1 MLWGYFSHKR
11 HIKEKR
17 QERQDR
23 IDSLPAYHDPLTAEE
38 LEIVN
43 EPAQRTIERVHNGEI
58 EPVSVLKAYG
68 KRAIEGH
75 KINNYLTEVMIKDA
89 EKWAANADT
98 RGPLAGFPISFKDT
112 VNVAGYDSCIGY
124 SKYCFKPAVKDAPLI
139 RLLKDAGAVPF
150 VKTNVPVT
158 LLSFEAYNDIW
169 GTTQNPY
176 VHGYAP
182 GGSTGGES
190 AILAYGGSRLGIG
203 TDVAGSVRVPAHFA
217 GIYTI
222 KCSTGRFPKAGNT
235 TSMPGQ
241 EGIPPVYS
249 PMTRSLD
256 DLSFF
261 LKTIIDMKPWEY
273 DYSVHPMPWRQVEL
287 PKKLKFGVMY
297 DDGVVTPSP
306 ACARALEL
314 TVSALKKQGHEVVTF
329 DSPSPLR
336 ALRIASQLLMSD
348 AAKIATRGM
357 LAGESVDV
365 GVWRAAHAA
374 RLPRIFKRIYAWFL
388 KHIYGDKVWAYLV
401 RDWNEK
407 TITERWDLVYEREGY
422 KAEFFDAWKQS
433 GIDFLVTVP
442 NATPALPHKGLYE
455 SIASCGYTF
464 LFNLLDYSAGVLPV
478 TKVDKSKDQLP
489 VGFNVKKLNRV
500 AKGAYTNYNADR
512 MHGLPVGVQIVGQR
526 LEEEKVLKGMKII
539 EEALAADGT
548 VFTPLNAK

>member
-1 MLWGYFSHKR
+1 MFGGYFLHKQ
-11 HIKEKR
+11 HINLKR

-23 IDSLPAYHDPLTAEE
+23 IDELTEYHEPLTAQE
-38 LEIVN
+38 LEILN
-43 EPAQRTIERVHNGEI
+43 EPAQKTIERVQAGEI
-58 EPVSVLKAYG
+58 SAVSVIHAYG

-75 KINNYLTEVMIKDA
+75 KDNNYLTEVMIKDA
-89 EKWAANADT
+89 EKLASSNPK
-98 RGPLAGFPISFKDT
+98 GPLAGFPISFKDT
-112 VNVAGYDSCIGY
+112 VNVTGYDSCIGY
-124 SKYCFKPAVKDAPLI
+124 SKYAFKPAQKDAPLI

-150 VKTNVPVT
+150 VKTNVPIT
-158 LLSFEAYNDIW
+158 LLSFECYNDIW
-169 GTTQNPY
+169 GTTENPY
-176 VHGYAP
+176 VKGYTP

-217 GIYTI
+217 GIYSI

-261 LKTIIDMKPWEY
+261 LKTIIDFKPWNY
-273 DYSVHPMPWRQVEL
+273 DYSCHPLPWREVDL

-306 ACARALEL
+306 ACARALDL
-314 TVSALKKQGHEVVTF
+314 TIDALKKQGHEIVTF
-329 DSPSPLR
+329 EPPSPLR

-348 AAKIATRGM
+348 AGKICTRGM
-357 LAGESVDV
+357 LSGESVDV
-365 GVWRAAHAA
+365 GVWRVAYAS
-374 RLPRIFKRIYAWFL
+374 RLPRVFKRIYAWFL
-388 KHIYGDKVWAYLV
+388 EHIYGDKVWAYLV

-407 TITERWDLVYEREGY
+407 KITERWDLVYERETY
-422 KAEFFDAWKQS
+422 KSEFFEAWKDS
-433 GIDFLVTVP
+433 EIDFLLSVP

-455 SIASCGYTF
+455 SMSSCGYTF
-464 LFNLLDYSAGVLPV
+464 LFNLLDYTAGVLPV

-489 VGFNVKKLNRV
+489 AGFNFRKLNRV
-500 AKGAYTNYNADR
+500 AQGAYVNYDASK

-526 LEEEKVLKGMKII
+526 LEEEKVLKGMKVL
-539 EEALAADGT
+539 EDSLAKNGT
-548 VFTPLNAK
+548 VFKHLNAK